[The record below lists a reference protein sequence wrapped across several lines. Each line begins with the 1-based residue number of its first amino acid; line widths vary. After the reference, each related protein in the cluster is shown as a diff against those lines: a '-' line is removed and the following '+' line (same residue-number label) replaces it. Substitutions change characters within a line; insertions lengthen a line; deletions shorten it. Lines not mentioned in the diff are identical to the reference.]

1 MNKKLIKKV
10 FIDQSNMVAA
20 GGNRQV
26 TVFGEVGAEF
36 VFNIIKINGTSKE
49 SYYNFKTNTF
59 TEAFISANNLQ
70 VKLLNDSFSKV
81 IVFPQD
87 TSGEVYSIKTIA
99 KEQTTKFS
107 NGNFVDVKKINQV
120 GQTSLFL
127 QVPDDFNSDSK
138 LTALPNPVQSTGST
152 ALSTTVSVP
161 VSFVL
166 TNANTDAKG
175 FGLKLPSFS
184 SSTFTIPDS
193 YWYVQKA
200 VIVNGTHSSQT
211 VINVD
216 STDQIVPGMELAN
229 VIVDNAKVFVV
240 SVSATTITLSNT
252 FSASNDVVIVFRAY
266 GTGLIKSI
274 FGIEVEFSG
283 FVAAGTSL
291 QKTVRTGTVFPTSNG
306 NVTLNLIGTYGVG
319 SGIRL
324 TGFNLNGAGN
334 NNLITTVS
342 ASSTAGSVVMNYAG
356 SDQDRVYTIP
366 VGTKLNVIGSYQ
378 VITITGVVKIKKYP
392 ESNAKIVLDLPSI
405 VTVGTAS
412 P

>member
-1 MNKKLIKKV
+1 M
-10 FIDQSNMVAA
+10 
-20 GGNRQV
+20 
-26 TVFGEVGAEF
+26 
-36 VFNIIKINGTSKE
+36 
-49 SYYNFKTNTF
+49 
-59 TEAFISANNLQ
+59 
-70 VKLLNDSFSKV
+70 
-81 IVFPQD
+81 
-87 TSGEVYSIKTIA
+87 YSIKTIA

-107 NGNFVDVKKINQV
+107 NGNFVDVKKITQV

-138 LTALPNPVQSTGST
+138 LTALPNPIQSTGST

-175 FGLKLPSFS
+175 FGLRLPSFS
-184 SSTFTIPDS
+184 NSTFTIPDS

-378 VITITGVVKIKKYP
+378 VITITGIVKIKKYP
-392 ESNAKIVLDLPSI
+392 ESNAKVVLDLPSI

>member
-1 MNKKLIKKV
+1 
-10 FIDQSNMVAA
+10 
-20 GGNRQV
+20 
-26 TVFGEVGAEF
+26 
-36 VFNIIKINGTSKE
+36 
-49 SYYNFKTNTF
+49 
-59 TEAFISANNLQ
+59 
-70 VKLLNDSFSKV
+70 
-81 IVFPQD
+81 
-87 TSGEVYSIKTIA
+87 
-99 KEQTTKFS
+99 
-107 NGNFVDVKKINQV
+107 
-120 GQTSLFL
+120 
-127 QVPDDFNSDSK
+127 
-138 LTALPNPVQSTGST
+138 
-152 ALSTTVSVP
+152 
-161 VSFVL
+161 
-166 TNANTDAKG
+166 
-175 FGLKLPSFS
+175 
-184 SSTFTIPDS
+184 
-193 YWYVQKA
+193 
-200 VIVNGTHSSQT
+200 
-211 VINVD
+211 
-216 STDQIVPGMELAN
+216 MELAN
-229 VIVDNAKVFVV
+229 VLVDNAKVFVV

-378 VITITGVVKIKKYP
+378 VITITGIVKIKKYP
-392 ESNAKIVLDLPSI
+392 ESNAKVVLDLPSI